1 MWHLETRLSNPFWNI
16 CCCFSFLFFS
26 SRHHNETVNNLDRV
40 SFGGKKAHVLE
51 VLGGRR
57 FIIRGQ
63 SDKTLWTRIIDLFGK
78 LNVKIRC
85 VLYLHYNGNS
95 HLNDME
101 IQNKTFYSQRVWIGY
116 NIELRHGKMG
126 NKKRTCLA
134 TLVQNE
140 LNSDVACFTTHI
152 KPVLQQIRLL
162 KGLNVGGKTRN
173 IVVVAKQVVRF
184 LLPVF
189 PYL

>member
-1 MWHLETRLSNPFWNI
+1 
-16 CCCFSFLFFS
+16 
-26 SRHHNETVNNLDRV
+26 
-40 SFGGKKAHVLE
+40 
-51 VLGGRR
+51 
-57 FIIRGQ
+57 
-63 SDKTLWTRIIDLFGK
+63 
-78 LNVKIRC
+78 
-85 VLYLHYNGNS
+85 
-95 HLNDME
+95 
-101 IQNKTFYSQRVWIGY
+101 
-116 NIELRHGKMG
+116 MG